1 MEPTMEDNMGKSP
14 LHHAAARGRVATVRV
29 LLELKADLNQTTKE
43 EMTALHIAAEVGH
56 ADAVK
61 ALLEAGADP
70 TVCDQHGRFPADL
83 VPRGP
88 RGKAVLN
95 VLGSA
100 TTMHGDSS
108 SGLLRQGSNGVQEAR
123 DNQLLLVLSTL
134 LESIFSAFRFTF
146 QRKSAPQKEE

>member
-1 MEPTMEDNMGKSP
+1 MVQMGKSP

-70 TVCDQHGRFPADL
+70 TVCDQ
-83 VPRGP
+83 V
-88 RGKAVLN
+88 
-95 VLGSA
+95 S
-100 TTMHGDSS
+100 
-108 SGLLRQGSNGVQEAR
+108 
-123 DNQLLLVLSTL
+123 
-134 LESIFSAFRFTF
+134 
-146 QRKSAPQKEE
+146 